1 MSNHAAAQPSAGPGG
16 AAGATGAG
24 GAAGSGA
31 HTARTDGGAPV
42 PATPARAV
50 PVTPPARP
58 PASGTRTRG
67 RGERGP
73 LASAGLHA
81 GLLLAALIAVFPP
94 FWLLVTS
101 FKPKHEA
108 FTFDLVRNFTLD
120 NYSHVLGGTAFLTWF
135 GNSVLV
141 VLLTVVLGVFVSS
154 TTGYALSR
162 FRFPGMRPLLWTL
175 LVTQMFPVA
184 VLIVPLYNLMAQFGL
199 LNQPVGL
206 VVTYLTIAVPFCAW
220 MMKGFFDTIPISIDE
235 SGRVDGLSPFGTFW
249 RLIMPLAK
257 PGIAVTGFYSFVTA
271 WAEVAYASA
280 FMTGEDKL
288 TLARGLQTFVNQY
301 TQDWGSMTAA
311 AVLIAVPAALVFGFA
326 QRYLISGMTAGAVKS

>member
-1 MSNHAAAQPSAGPGG
+1 MPDHAVQQPS
-16 AAGATGAG
+16 T
-24 GAAGSGA
+24 
-31 HTARTDGGAPV
+31 RTRDEALEKV

-58 PASGTRTRG
+58 GRRVRR
-67 RGERGP
+67 RGERAP
-73 LASAGLHA
+73 LASVGLHL
-81 GLLLAALIAVFPP
+81 GLALATAVAVLPP
-94 FWLLVTS
+94 LWLLVTS

-108 FTFDLVRNFTLD
+108 FTLDPVKDFTLD
-120 NYSHVLGGTAFLTWF
+120 NYTHVLGATEFVTWF
-135 GNSVLV
+135 GNSVFV
-141 VLLTVVLGVFVSS
+141 VVLTVVLGVFISS

-175 LVTQMFPVA
+175 LVTQMFPMA
-184 VLIVPLYNLMAQFGL
+184 VLIVPLYNLMARMGL

-206 VVTYLTIAVPFCAW
+206 VITYLTIAVPFCAW

-235 SGRVDGLSPFGTFW
+235 SGRVDGLTPFGTFW

-257 PGIAVTGFYSFVTA
+257 PGLAVTGFYSFVTA